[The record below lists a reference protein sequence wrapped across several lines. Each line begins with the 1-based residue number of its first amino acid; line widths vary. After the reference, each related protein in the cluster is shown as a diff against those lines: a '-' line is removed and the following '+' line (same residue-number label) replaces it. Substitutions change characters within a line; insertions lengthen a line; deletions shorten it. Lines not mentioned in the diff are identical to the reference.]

1 MEPAGPQNQTPPEAP
16 APAAVQPQ
24 PSYDLDEIWRTVFEE
39 AEDIK
44 GSFNLFFQ
52 LMISHDS
59 ASFNIFFPRA
69 IQE

>member
-1 MEPAGPQNQTPPEAP
+1 MRIIRR
-16 APAAVQPQ
+16 AVKNAIKRLLLYRLRQ
-24 PSYDLDEIWRTVFEE
+24 LD
-39 AEDIK
+39 AIK